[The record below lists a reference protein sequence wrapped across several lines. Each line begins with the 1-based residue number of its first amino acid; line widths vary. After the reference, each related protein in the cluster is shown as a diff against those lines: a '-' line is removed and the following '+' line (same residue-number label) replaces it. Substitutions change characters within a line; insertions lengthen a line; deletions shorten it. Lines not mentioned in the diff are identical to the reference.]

1 VAAARADDASAML
14 TAVARTEIGEGGIT
28 PGLKAGKLTHRG
40 EVVAAVRSALDAV
53 SSAGRERGRD
63 VTVVVPDASVRVLLL
78 DFDELPAK
86 PAEALPIVRFRLK
99 KLLPF
104 DSDDAAVSYQVMT
117 SAKGSVRVLAVA
129 MPKDVLAEYEGLVTA
144 AGYLPGAVLPSTL
157 AALAGLDESEAA
169 TLVVNASSSGVTTA
183 IVKGG
188 ALLLHR
194 SLDMSVEPPT
204 PDAEHA
210 SVTELD
216 RLEAESSMQA
226 SVLQAAEMYSL
237 VHAVESSEIVQEVS
251 VATAYFEDTLERTPE
266 VIVSAG
272 PLGADRLAEMMDSN
286 GLKGLRVA
294 EMVTGAMLEADAA
307 SASTPR
313 SWLAGVRGALRG

>member
-1 VAAARADDASAML
+1 MAARADNTSAML
-14 TAVARTEIGEGGIT
+14 TAVSRVEIGEGAVT
-28 PGLKAGKLTHRG
+28 PGLKAGNITHRG
-40 EVVAAVRSALDAV
+40 DVVAAVRSVLDAV
-53 SSAGRERGRD
+53 SSTGRERGRD

-86 PAEALPIVRFRLK
+86 AAEALPIIRFRLK

-104 DSDDAAVSYQVMT
+104 DADDAAVSYQVMA
-117 SAKGSVRVLAVA
+117 SAKSLVRVVAVA
-129 MPKDVLAEYEGLVTA
+129 MPKDVLAEYEGAVTE
-144 AGYLPGAVLPSTL
+144 AGYLPGALLPSTL

-169 TLVVNASSSGVTTA
+169 TLVVNASYNGVTTA

-188 ALLLHR
+188 VLLLHR
-194 SLDMSVEPPT
+194 SLDMSVEAPV

-210 SVTELD
+210 SVAELD
-216 RLEAESSMQA
+216 RLEAEASMQT
-226 SVLQAAEMYSL
+226 SMLQAAEIYGL
-237 VHAVESSEIVQEVS
+237 VDAVESSEIVQEVS
-251 VATAYFEDTLERTPE
+251 VAAAYFEDTLVRSPE

-272 PLGADRLAEMMDSN
+272 PLGADRLAEMMDTN